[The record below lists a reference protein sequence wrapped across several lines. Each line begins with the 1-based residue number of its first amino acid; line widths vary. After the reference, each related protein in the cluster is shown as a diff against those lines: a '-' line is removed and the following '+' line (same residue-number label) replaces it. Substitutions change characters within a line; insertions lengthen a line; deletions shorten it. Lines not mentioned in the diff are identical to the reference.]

1 MKRTYVVTGAASGI
15 GAATKRYVQE
25 RGGRV
30 ITCDLRDADVIAD
43 LTSPV
48 GRAALV
54 DGVTR
59 LSEGHIDAIVAN
71 AGGGPTPKRA
81 PPSTFSGPW
90 PNSRACAR
98 FLTTVPRRVRW
109 RFLQS
114 PRCGLQW
121 PHLSKLVSIWTKLRQ
136 LPPRVTGSL
145 RESTCR

>member
-71 AGGGPTPKRA
+71 AGGGPTRNEPLPLLFRGRGQTRGLA
-81 PPSTFSGPW
+81 PAS
-90 PNSRACAR
+90 
-98 FLTTVPRRVRW
+98 
-109 RFLQS
+109 
-114 PRCGLQW
+114 
-121 PHLSKLVSIWTKLRQ
+121 
-136 LPPRVTGSL
+136 
-145 RESTCR
+145 